1 MTFDAVVKIT
11 CQGSSNNVTMLH
23 GFFFFFI
30 IIIIL
35 RMTCTFL
42 YMDLYALK
50 SYFFSVVLKALF
62 TPPCDLLLEKNLHKI
77 TIPATALWGREDEV

>member
-1 MTFDAVVKIT
+1 
-11 CQGSSNNVTMLH
+11 
-23 GFFFFFI
+23 
-30 IIIIL
+30 
-35 RMTCTFL
+35 MTCTFL